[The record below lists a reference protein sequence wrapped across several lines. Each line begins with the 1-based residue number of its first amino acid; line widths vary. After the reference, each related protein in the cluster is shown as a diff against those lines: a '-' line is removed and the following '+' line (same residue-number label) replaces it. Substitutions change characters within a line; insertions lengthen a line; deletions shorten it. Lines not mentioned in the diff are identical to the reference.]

1 MTRWE
6 FHEVTVHHGHEY
18 SGRQL
23 LEQRGTEGW
32 QIGGV
37 VNDPYSRDI
46 TFYMQ
51 RATESEGNDNAP

>member
-6 FHEVTVHHGHEY
+6 FHEVVIYRGHES
-18 SGRQL
+18 SGGRA
-23 LEQRGTEGW
+23 LEEKGQDGW

-37 VNDPYSRDI
+37 VHRAEQGTV

-51 RATESEGNDNAP
+51 RPVQPESADNG